1 MQKIGRIG
9 VKKTIYLNN
18 NIYAQLSKLGVKYHI
33 SLSRVVN
40 VLLSDTY
47 KRLKPNEI
55 KKVIKS
61 ATWY

>member
-1 MQKIGRIG
+1 MQKEGKIG

-18 NIYAQLSKLGVKYHI
+18 NIYAKLSKLAVKYHI

-40 VLLSDTY
+40 VLLYDTY
-47 KRLKPNEI
+47 KKLKPNEI
-55 KKVIKS
+55 EKVIKS